1 MVKGEIRLA
10 DRAFLQPDRMASVL
24 DAGAD
29 FVIRAGWKAAKWLQ
43 ENGSPLDLIGLLR
56 SHSDAGRIDMPIWIG
71 RKTGGPLKLRLAAI
85 KKPAH
90 AAEKSR
96 RTARREAQRGG
107 HTVSKETLEA
117 ADWVLIVTSL
127 PQDGYSTDDILDL
140 YRLRWRIELAFKR
153 LKSTCGLN
161 GPPGTDEASAKPWIL
176 ARLLLIILLEPVIDE
191 FESSPR
197 SQLAA

>member
-1 MVKGEIRLA
+1 MLS
-10 DRAFLQPDRMASVL
+10 D
-24 DAGAD
+24 
-29 FVIRAGWKAAKWLQ
+29 
-43 ENGSPLDLIGLLR
+43 LDLIALLR
-56 SHSDAGRIDMPIWIG
+56 SHSEAGRIDMPIWVG
-71 RKTGGPLKLRLAAI
+71 RKAGGPLKLRLIAV

-96 RTARREAQRGG
+96 RTAHREAQRGG
-107 HTVSKETLEA
+107 HTIARETLEA
-117 ADWVLIVTSL
+117 ADWVLIITSL

-153 LKSTCGLN
+153 LKSTCGLS

-176 ARLLLIILLEPVIDE
+176 AHLLLIILLEPVIDE
-191 FESSPR
+191 FESSPH